1 MSVAIYSEAELNGLY
16 QALTENGADMCDT
29 STALTTAA
37 IANRLAYNRAYG
49 AEAGNEKTTLPR
61 DFHVPTVADAYIPVP
76 DWTVYQWVRNLLYNC
91 VSNGGTDFCPPKTRE
106 YLETTALAMPAKP
119 IVQPKP
125 TPAPEPVDFATVNDW
140 TKAIK
145 QALHSRTKTRFSVT
159 HGTGTGYGWI
169 SISVAKASKTPEA
182 DAAELRALL
191 GMEEHQWQ
199 ASFSVAASRA
209 YRQEYYARAK
219 GETPTVYGAPYW
231 D

>member
-1 MSVAIYSEAELNGLY
+1 MSVAIYSEQEINGLY
-16 QALTENGADMCDT
+16 QAMTENGADMYDT

-37 IANRLAYNRAYG
+37 IANRLAYNRTY
-49 AEAGNEKTTLPR
+49 EEKVFLPR
-61 DFHVPTVADAYIPVP
+61 DYHVPTVADAYIPVP

-106 YLETTALAMPAKP
+106 YLESTALAMPAKP
-119 IVQPKP
+119 IVPEP
-125 TPAPEPVDFATVNDW
+125 EPAPAPEPIDFATVNDW

-159 HGTGTGYGWI
+159 HGKGTGYGWI
-169 SISVAKASKTPEA
+169 SIRVAKASKNPQA

-199 ASFSVAASRA
+199 ESFSVAASRA

-219 GETPTVYGAPYW
+219 GEKPTVYGAPYW